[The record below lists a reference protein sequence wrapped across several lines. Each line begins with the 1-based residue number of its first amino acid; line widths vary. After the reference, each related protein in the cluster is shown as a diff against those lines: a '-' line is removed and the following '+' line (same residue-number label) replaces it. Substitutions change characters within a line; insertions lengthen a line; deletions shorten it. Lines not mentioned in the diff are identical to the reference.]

1 VPLRKESPK
10 VGLRPTNNDV
20 AYARLERPKSLVVPG
35 LPIGGFFFSIG
46 GAFVFSTPLRV
57 FVRWLLPSQEIWDR
71 LPRAASRRSPLPR
84 RHGFRKLL
92 QKLFHPDRRSPQL
105 PESDRHEHRGLD
117 PAILSLCVVGLTNAE
132 AAEVLGIS
140 EGSAKHYWIH
150 ARTWLY
156 QEITAAREK

>member
-1 VPLRKESPK
+1 
-10 VGLRPTNNDV
+10 
-20 AYARLERPKSLVVPG
+20 
-35 LPIGGFFFSIG
+35 
-46 GAFVFSTPLRV
+46 
-57 FVRWLLPSQEIWDR
+57 
-71 LPRAASRRSPLPR
+71 
-84 RHGFRKLL
+84 
-92 QKLFHPDRRSPQL
+92 
-105 PESDRHEHRGLD
+105 LD